1 MSKKHPLWAIQR
13 PDGTI
18 IQESVVYMNKDAAWI
33 YVVELDKKCAK
44 IVNDAAPTD
53 LDDEFFLKKAG
64 YKLVKVVAV
73 LKEK

>member
-18 IQESVVYMNKDAAWI
+18 IQESVVYVNKNEAWV
-33 YVVELDKKCAK
+33 YAVELDKKCK
-44 IVNDAAPTD
+44 RIVETAESTD
-53 LDDEFFLKKAG
+53 LNDEFFLKKAG